1 MSWSIT
7 TWNCSAARSSLKLM
21 AQVHRPAAG
30 KGWPLS
36 VGFLAF
42 LAALPLLAVV
52 WLAITPTE
60 ALWTH
65 LFSTVL
71 PNYLYNTL
79 VLGLGVSIGVLL
91 VGIPLAWMVSVY
103 DFPGRRWLDR
113 ALFLPLAMPTYLI
126 AFVYTDFLD
135 YAGPIQ
141 TLLRDTFG
149 WTNPKAYW
157 FPTIRSLGGGM
168 VVLTLC
174 LYPYV
179 YWLARAAFIGR
190 GARQIEAARLMGEG
204 AFGAFRRIGLPLAR
218 PALAA
223 GVLIVWMETVND
235 IGAVEHFGIQTLT
248 VGIFDVWLHLGR
260 PGAAAQIALVLLTLV
275 VLLATAERLARG
287 GRRYHTENTGTADRR
302 RLSRPA
308 GLLTACLLFLP
319 LLAGFLV
326 PAGRLLYYAVGRLE
340 QDSFATFWTL
350 AVHSVTLSA
359 MAAVLCVVGA
369 LILAY
374 GTRLYPR
381 PSIRH
386 GVRFATLGY
395 GIPGAVLALGILTLT
410 TTADLRMA
418 DVTEWLGGTPA
429 AILGGT
435 VFALVFALSVRFL
448 ALAYGT
454 VDAGLQRVTPS
465 MDDAARMLGAGP
477 GTALIRVHLPLLK
490 GSWLTAAALVFVDSM
505 KELPMTLLLRPF
517 NYETLATH
525 VYQLASD
532 ERLEASAL
540 SALAIVVVGIGP
552 VLLLGRATQQK

>member
-1 MSWSIT
+1 MEQ
-7 TWNCSAARSSLKLM
+7 AR
-21 AQVHRPAAG
+21 RPAAG

-60 ALWTH
+60 DIWLH
-65 LFSTVL
+65 LFGTVL
-71 PNYLYNTL
+71 PNYLINTL
-79 VLGLGVSIGVLL
+79 SLGVGVSIGVLL
-91 VGIPLAWMVSVY
+91 IGIPLAWMVSVY
-103 DFPGRRWLDR
+103 NFPGRRLLDR

-141 TLLRDTFG
+141 TFLREAFAWSG
-149 WTNPKAYW
+149 PKDYW
-157 FPTIRSLGGGM
+157 FPTIRSLGGGIA
-168 VVLTLC
+168 VFTLC

-204 AFGAFRRIGLPLAR
+204 AFGAFRRIGMPLAR

-223 GVLIVWMETVND
+223 GVMIVWMETVND

-260 PGAAAQIALVLLTLV
+260 PGAAAQIALVLLTLI

-287 GRRYHTENTGTADRR
+287 GRRYHTDNAQGGADRR
-302 RLSRPA
+302 QLGKAA
-308 GLLTACLLFLP
+308 GWLTACLLFLP
-319 LLAGFLV
+319 LLAGFLI
-326 PAGRLLYYAVGRLE
+326 PAGRLLYYAILRLD
-340 QDSFATFWTL
+340 QDSVTTFWTL
-350 AVHSVTLSA
+350 ALHSVTLSA
-359 MAAVLCVVGA
+359 LAAVFCVAGA

-374 GTRLYPR
+374 GARLHPTR
-381 PSIRH
+381 SIRH

-395 GIPGAVLALGILTLT
+395 GIPGAVLALGILTIT

-418 DVTEWLGGTPA
+418 DLTEWLGGTPA

-435 VFALVFALSVRFL
+435 VFALVFALSARFL

-454 VDAGLQRVTPS
+454 IDAGLQRVTPN
-465 MDDAARMLGAGP
+465 MDDAARMLGATP
-477 GTALIRVHLPLLK
+477 SVALLRVHLPLLK

-525 VYQLASD
+525 VYQLAGD

-540 SALAIVVVGIGP
+540 AALTIVVVGIVP
-552 VLLLGRATQQK
+552 VMMLGRSSSRAK

>member
-1 MSWSIT
+1 MEQS
-7 TWNCSAARSSLKLM
+7 
-21 AQVHRPAAG
+21 HRPAAG
-30 KGWPLS
+30 KGWPFS

-60 ALWTH
+60 DLWVH
-65 LFSTVL
+65 LFGTVL
-71 PNYLYNTL
+71 PNYLFNTL
-79 VLGLGVSIGVLL
+79 ALGAGVSIGVLL
-91 VGIPLAWMVSVY
+91 IGIPLAWMVSVY
-103 DFPGRRWLDR
+103 NFPGRRLLDR

-141 TLLRDTFG
+141 TFLREAFAWSGPRD
-149 WTNPKAYW
+149 YW
-157 FPTIRSLGGGM
+157 FPSIRSLGGGIA
-168 VVLTLC
+168 VLTLC

-260 PGAAAQIALVLLTLV
+260 PGAAAQIALVLLTLI

-287 GRRYHTENTGTADRR
+287 GRRYHTDNAQGGADRR
-302 RLSRPA
+302 QLGTAA

-326 PAGRLLYYAVGRLE
+326 PAGRLLYYAVLRLD
-340 QDSFATFWTL
+340 QDNVAIFWTL
-350 AVHSVTLSA
+350 ALHSVTLSA
-359 MAAVLCVVGA
+359 LAAVICVAGA

-374 GTRLYPR
+374 GARLSPTR
-381 PSIRH
+381 SIRV

-395 GIPGAVLALGILTLT
+395 GVPGAVLALGVLTLT

-418 DVTEWLGGTPA
+418 DLTEWLGGTPA

-435 VFALVFALSVRFL
+435 VFALVFALSARFL

-454 VDAGLQRVTPS
+454 IDAGLQRVTPN
-465 MDDAARMLGAGP
+465 MDDAARMLGATP
-477 GTALIRVHLPLLK
+477 GVALLRVHLPLLK

-540 SALAIVVVGIGP
+540 AALTIVIVGIGP
-552 VLLLGRATQQK
+552 VMMLSRGSSRKK

>member
-1 MSWSIT
+1 MPQT
-7 TWNCSAARSSLKLM
+7 
-21 AQVHRPAAG
+21 HRPAAG

-42 LAALPLLAVV
+42 LTALPLLAVL

-60 ALWTH
+60 DLWVH
-65 LFSTVL
+65 LFQTVL
-71 PNYLYNTL
+71 PNYLFNTL
-79 VLGLGVSIGVLL
+79 SLGVGVSVGVLL
-91 VGIPLAWMVSVY
+91 IGVPLAWMVSVY
-103 DFPGRRWLDR
+103 QFPGRRLLDR

-141 TLLRDTFG
+141 TFLREAFG
-149 WTNPKAYW
+149 WTSPRDYW
-157 FPTIRSLGGGM
+157 FPTIRSLGGGIL
-168 VVLTLC
+168 VLTLC

-204 AFGAFRRIGLPLAR
+204 PFGAFRRIGLPLAR

-260 PGAAAQIALVLLTLV
+260 TGAAAQIALVLLALII
-275 VLLATAERLARG
+275 LLATAERLARG
-287 GRRYHTENTGTADRR
+287 GRRYHTDSTQGSTERR
-302 RLSRPA
+302 HLGKAA
-308 GLLTACLLFLP
+308 GWLTATLLFLP
-319 LLAGFLV
+319 LLAGFLI
-326 PAGRLLYYAVGRLE
+326 PAGRLLYYAIGRLD
-340 QDSFATFWTL
+340 QDSLATFWTL
-350 AVHSVTLSA
+350 AWHSITLSA
-359 MAAVLCVVGA
+359 LAAIICVVGA

-374 GTRLYPR
+374 GARLYPTR
-381 PSIRH
+381 SIRH

-395 GIPGAVLALGILTLT
+395 GVPGAVLALGILTLT

-418 DVTEWLGGTPA
+418 DLTEWLGGTPA

-454 VDAGLQRVTPS
+454 VDAGMQRVTPN
-465 MDDAARMLGAGP
+465 MDDAARMLGASP
-477 GTALIRVHLPLLK
+477 GAALLRVHIPLLK

-540 SALAIVVVGIGP
+540 SALAIVVIGIVP
-552 VLLLGRATQQK
+552 VLLLGRMSSAKN